1 MFAIYLDLEN
11 QDYIVVEVPRMIDIL
26 IVTYWHFEDFI

>member
-11 QDYIVVEVPRMIDIL
+11 QVYIVVEVPRMIDIL
-26 IVTYWHFEDFI
+26 RGFIYDKLGF